1 MDINNRY
8 IVDERG
14 NPKEVVILL
23 EDYRK
28 IDELLGPDLDD
39 DAVNELREARKDRE
53 RGDEDAYS
61 DLDSI

>member
-1 MDINNRY
+1 MHINNRY